1 VARPTARRWVAWCA
15 ALWVVVALGASASA
29 AEATSTPTAWASAA
43 LLGQRAE
50 PPAARTDVE
59 PAAGCACQD
68 DRARTRKL
76 GGAASA
82 AMALA
87 GLILAV
93 RRYRQ
98 RNRLPREDRKFGSYR
113 GPKP

>member
-1 VARPTARRWVAWCA
+1 MPGAPQGV
-15 ALWVVVALGASASA
+15 ASASVRALARVGALVLVLALAPRAHA
-29 AEATSTPTAWASAA
+29 AVPVAPTGV
-43 LLGQRAE
+43 LRAQLPQAQAE
-50 PPAARTDVE
+50 VE
-59 PAAGCACQD
+59 PATSCACQD
-68 DRARTRKL
+68 DRARNRKL

-93 RRYRQ
+93 RRFRQ